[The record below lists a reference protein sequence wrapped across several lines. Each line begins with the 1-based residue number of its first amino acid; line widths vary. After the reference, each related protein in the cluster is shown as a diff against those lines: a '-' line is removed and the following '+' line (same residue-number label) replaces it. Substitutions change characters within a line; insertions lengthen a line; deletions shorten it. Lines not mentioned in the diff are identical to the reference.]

1 MNKIGYSYMLLL
13 LVLLTKSETLF
24 AQSKYTA
31 LLPEI
36 DKAVPIESNNDLRV
50 AADDKG
56 NETNK
61 SFFKFDFR
69 NLPANAKIETLNLK
83 LYNRPNVNMSDFS
96 VQMITALR
104 GTNGWTGTET
114 SLTDP
119 KLSWA
124 ILNNN
129 TEGPV
134 GRAEIRKS
142 TTSITM
148 KLKFPGSLKPVTDF
162 LPDGILSL
170 VTRSPEKGQDTR
182 FFSSI
187 TSETPSNF
195 SKKPKLL
202 VAYEIDPYPFREDWA
217 QPFGNAQHNSL
228 LNWKSNTFVQEARI
242 RTLPYG
248 GGYLQEIGPTG
259 ALAIY
264 KDLPVVFTQSTTG
277 TSAVFYVKQLD
288 SKGNVL
294 WQKDVDDVAKSWPL
308 IDEQG
313 RLYYISKSG
322 KLSIL
327 DLNNAGNTLFSKS
340 LSDTTNKQLSA
351 INNNAAIGYDG
362 TLYLPSDTGIVA
374 LSAYPQ
380 CKIRWKYEPKANEIN
395 GPVSLSPDESKA
407 FFIAVDTQQKK
418 SRLIVL
424 DNLDGSIIAT
434 SDYVLDG
441 YQNDTNFYIPAPVV
455 QNNAKVFVLNGFDNG
470 NKLFVFDL
478 DDKGG
483 ISRTQFITSG
493 SSVNTGISQPV
504 VDAESN
510 VFFVFNFKLAK
521 YNPSLNI
528 AEVFEQSA
536 ELDNASVL
544 VTDASSHIYATDPY
558 SKTKKILGFQTNT
571 DNPNAFAIAIDD
583 TIQNTKKNIV
593 LAPDGTL
600 YTVTATN
607 LIAVTAGKLAEND
620 YVVDQTNLK
629 TNTVYRATNSITV
642 KGITLAPSVNTI
654 LNSGGSIS
662 FEPGFTVTKGAQLNC
677 KTAN

>member
-1 MNKIGYSYMLLL
+1 MLLL
-13 LVLLTKSETLF
+13 LVLLTKSQPLF

-36 DKAVPIESNNDLRV
+36 DKAIPIESNNDDLRV

-142 TTSITM
+142 TTSLTM
-148 KLKFPGSLKPVTDF
+148 KLKFPGSLKPVPDF

-170 VTRSPEKGQDTR
+170 AARSPEKGQDTR

-187 TSETPSNF
+187 TAERPTHF

-217 QPFGNAQHNSL
+217 QPFNNVQHNSL
-228 LNWKSNTFVQEARI
+228 LNWKSNTVVQEAQI
-242 RTLPYG
+242 RQLPNA

-264 KDLPVVFTQSTTG
+264 KNLPIVFTQSTLE

-294 WQKDVDDVAKSWPL
+294 WEKGVDDVAKSWPL
-308 IDEQG
+308 IDGSG

-340 LSDTTNKQLSA
+340 LSDITYKQLST

-362 TLYLPSDTGIVA
+362 TLYLPSDTGIIA

-418 SRLIVL
+418 SRLVVL
-424 DNLDGSIIAT
+424 DNMDGSILAT

-441 YQNDTNFYIPAPVV
+441 YQNDTNFYIPAPVI

-470 NKLFVFDL
+470 NQLFVFDI
-478 DDKGG
+478 DDKGS

-510 VFFVFNFKLAK
+510 VFFVFNYKLAK
-521 YNPSLNI
+521 YNADLNK
-528 AEVFEQSA
+528 ADVFEKSA
-536 ELDNASVL
+536 TLDNASVL
-544 VTDASSHIYATDPY
+544 VTDASSHVYATDPY
-558 SKTKKILGFQTNT
+558 STPKKILGFQNDTE
-571 DNPNAFAIAIDD
+571 NPNAFTVTVDPAIR
-583 TIQNTKKNIV
+583 NTKKNIV
-593 LAPDGTL
+593 LTPDGTL
-600 YTVTATN
+600 YTVTVTN
-607 LIAVTAGKLAEND
+607 LIAVTAGKVAAND
-620 YVVDQTNLK
+620 IVIGQADLK
-629 TNTVYRATNSITV
+629 TNTVYRATNTIAVEGITV
-642 KGITLAPSVNTI
+642 LPSVNTI

-662 FEPGFTVTKGAQLNC
+662 FKPGFTVNQGAQFHC

>member
-1 MNKIGYSYMLLL
+1 MNKIGYSYVLLL
-13 LVLLTKSETLF
+13 LLLLTKSQALF
-24 AQSKYTA
+24 AQSRYTA

-36 DKAVPIESNNDLRV
+36 DKAVPAESNGDLRV

-69 NLPANAKIETLNLK
+69 NLPASAKIETLNLK
-83 LYNRPNVNMSDFS
+83 LYNRPNVNMSDFL
-96 VQMITALR
+96 VQLITALR
-104 GTNGWTGTET
+104 GTNEWTGSET
-114 SLTDP
+114 GLTDP

-124 ILNNN
+124 ILKNN
-129 TEGPV
+129 TEGPI

-142 TTSITM
+142 TTAITM
-148 KLKFPGSLKPVTDF
+148 KLKLPGALKPVTDF

-170 VTRSPEKGQDTR
+170 ATRSPEKGQDTR

-187 TSETPSNF
+187 TAETPFNF

-202 VAYEIDPYPFREDWA
+202 VSYEIDPYPFREDWA

-228 LNWKSNTFVQEARI
+228 LNWKSNAVVQEAQI

-264 KDLPVVFTQSTTG
+264 KNLPVVFTQATSG

-294 WQKDVDDVAKSWPL
+294 WQQGVDDVAKSWPL

-340 LSDTTNKQLSA
+340 LSEITNKQLTT

-380 CKIRWKYEPKANEIN
+380 CKIRWKYEPKTNEIN

-418 SRLIVL
+418 SRLVVL
-424 DNLDGSIIAT
+424 DNMDGSITAT

-455 QNNAKVFVLNGFDNG
+455 RDNAKVFVLNGFDNG
-470 NKLFVFDL
+470 NKLFVFDI

-483 ISRTQFITSG
+483 IAQTQFIASG

-504 VDAESN
+504 VDAGSN
-510 VFFVFNFKLAK
+510 VFFVFNSKLAK
-521 YNPSLNI
+521 YNADLNK
-528 AEVFEQSA
+528 AEVFEKSA
-536 ELDNASVL
+536 ALDNASVL
-544 VTDASSHIYATDPY
+544 LTNASSHIYATDPY
-558 SKTKKILGFQTNT
+558 RTPKKILGFQNDTE
-571 DNPNAFAIAIDD
+571 NPNAFAVAVDTAIG
-583 TIQNTKKNIV
+583 NTKKNIV

-607 LIAVTAGKLAEND
+607 LIAVTAAKVAAND
-620 YVVDQTNLK
+620 IVISQTDLK

-642 KGITLAPSVNTI
+642 EGITVAPSVNTI

-662 FEPGFTVTKGAQLNC
+662 FKPGFTVTKGAQLNC